1 MKRIITI
8 SVLASLLMGQSGI
21 EIAKMVDEKLSPKD
35 MSNKTKM
42 VLTNSKGKTRANTM
56 ISKTMDGNKKQIIW
70 FLEPKDDKG
79 VAFLKIEHDDKD
91 DEMRMW
97 LPAFK
102 KIRRISSMRMW
113 LPAFKKIRRISS
125 KKKGDSFMGSDL
137 SYEDMSSRD
146 LKDNDHNRLDDEI
159 INGKDCFVLEVQ
171 PKKEAKSSYSK
182 HISWIEKSSLMAI
195 KENSYDK
202 RGQLKKKKEFSHK
215 LLKGYYLMDRVFV
228 EDVQKKH
235 TTEVSFEDIKVDMGI
250 KENLFQE
257 KNLKRMPR
265 N

>member
-56 ISKTMDGNKKQIIW
+56 ISKTLDGNKKQIIW

-79 VAFLKIEHDDKD
+79 VAFLKIEYDDKD
-91 DEMRMW
+91 DE
-97 LPAFK
+97 
-102 KIRRISSMRMW
+102 MRMW

-137 SYEDMSSRD
+137 SYEDMSNRD
-146 LKDNDHNRLDDEI
+146 LKDNDYNRLDDEI